1 MAGPTKN
8 GASSSAA
15 AAGSD
20 DLRTAAAAVGGFRA
34 GRKRRSSGRQRR
46 RKPPHARV
54 SSSSAAAAA
63 PPPPLTLQKVS
74 RRSDIASCSETA
86 LDLNVPALDPDV
98 RFMFK
103 QAVDGLRFILQK
115 ELRNSDVGPLGRIVL
130 PKKEA
135 EAHLPTLKARDGIS
149 INMYDLET
157 FQLWTF
163 KYRYWPNNRSRMY
176 ILENAGEYVK
186 SHGLQ
191 LGDYIMMYKD
201 DTKDKFIIRAKKT
214 ANKEEAVDST
224 DDGIFDSIVPDIVVA
239 SARYSDLFLPLGDGM
254 SMAYN
259 LSFAFAADFS
269 MSFPDERAMGNDSI
283 NKSDG

>member
-1 MAGPTKN
+1 MAGPTKS

-46 RKPPHARV
+46 RKPPQQQHAR
-54 SSSSAAAAA
+54 
-63 PPPPLTLQKVS
+63 
-74 RRSDIASCSETA
+74 ETA
-86 LDLNVPALDPDV
+86 LDLNVPALDPD
-98 RFMFK
+98 

-239 SARYSDLFLPLGDGM
+239 SARYSDLFLPLGM
-254 SMAYN
+254 VLPTIY
-259 LSFAFAADFS
+259 
-269 MSFPDERAMGNDSI
+269 
-283 NKSDG
+283 